1 MTSMLQQLLEL
12 VRTAYVEFFA
22 RSPSLVARDVGDIL
36 LVATLIYLVLA
47 FLKGTRAMQVAVG
60 LAFLGAAYV
69 FARRLG
75 LITTWAILDTV
86 LTYVVLIV
94 VVLFQDDIRRGLMRV
109 GRGPFFRNQ
118 KTAKETQVIE
128 EVLKAASA
136 LAAKRIGALVVFER
150 GAALDEFIE
159 EGTVLDADVSKELLF
174 TIFIPSYENPM
185 HDGAVIIREGRVWQA
200 GAFLPLTGAKDR
212 TLGARHRAAL
222 GISEQTDAVV
232 VVVSEERGAVSL
244 CFDGNIVRGL
254 DVGSLR
260 DALFGLF
267 YKPTGSAT
275 KSTRSEGRRDS
286 AAPRV
291 SEAPPRDRASDVTTK
306 LAIPPAARDHL
317 EDTGVPEAPTP
328 SPAPSG
334 PTSTDDGGLS

>member
-1 MTSMLQQLLEL
+1 MSTVLAQLVDL
-12 VRTAYVEFFA
+12 VRNGLGDFIA
-22 RSPSLVARDVGDIL
+22 RSPSLVLRDVADIL
-36 LVATLIYLVLA
+36 LVATMIYVVLA

-60 LAFLGAAYV
+60 MGMLVVAYF
-69 FARRLG
+69 FARRAG

-86 LTYVVLIV
+86 LTYLVLIV

-128 EVLKAASA
+128 EVLKATSS

-159 EGTVLDADVSKELLF
+159 EGTILDADVSKELLF

-185 HDGAVIIREGRVWQA
+185 HDGAVIVREGRIWQA
-200 GAFLPLTGAKDR
+200 GAFLPLTGSKDR

-232 VVVSEERGAVSL
+232 VIVSEERGAVSL

-254 DVGSLR
+254 DIASLR

-267 YKPTGSAT
+267 YRPQGSA
-275 KSTRSEGRRDS
+275 KSSRSDGRRDS
-286 AAPRV
+286 VAPRP
-291 SEAPPRDRASDVTTK
+291 SEPPRERAADITTR
-306 LAIPPAARDHL
+306 LALPTNREL
-317 EDTGVPEAPTP
+317 LDTGVPEAPTP
-328 SPAPSG
+328 SPATPAPSPEDRG
-334 PTSTDDGGLS
+334 RP

>member
-1 MTSMLQQLLEL
+1 MTSMLQQLYEL
-12 VRTAYVEFFA
+12 VRTAFVEFFA
-22 RSPSLVARDVGDIL
+22 RSGPLVLRDVGDIL
-36 LVATLIYLVLA
+36 LVATLIYVVLA

-60 LAFLGAAYV
+60 MAFLGAAY
-69 FARRLG
+69 FLARRLG

-128 EVLKAASA
+128 EVLKAASS

-150 GAALDEFIE
+150 SAALDEFIE

-267 YKPTGSAT
+267 YKPAGAAAKPS
-275 KSTRSEGRRDS
+275 RSEGRRDS
-286 AAPRV
+286 AAPRT
-291 SEAPPRDRASDVTTK
+291 SEAPPRDRASDVSTR
-306 LAIPPAARDHL
+306 LAIPASRDVL
-317 EDTGVPEAPTP
+317 DDTGVPEAPTP
-328 SPAPSG
+328 SPSTAT
-334 PTSTDDGGLS
+334 PTDGGNRS